1 MLLALLLATGPIVF
15 PAPVLEEVPA
25 WRAVACTGLEGVQ
38 VCKFATLDE
47 AANDMI
53 VVERPDGHR
62 VEWPVGTWV
71 STVNDFIVLRQDL
84 DGDDRA
90 ELIVASR
97 SNESDAVSV
106 RSWQIAIVDGARD
119 ATTHFVSQDWGPDSI
134 SGTSLLL
141 TEWEISSAKAVFVGR
156 EYSYLHGHLEPSKAP
171 VLRRELTEAFSA
183 ERKMFE
189 GELTRTPRKYLT
201 HGATIK
207 QLADALPLKK
217 QDAMVRGLT
226 LDEPALDMHLE
237 RENGTLESLST
248 LPEEGPVLRLG
259 DSKSRRL
266 YPLAY
271 APGDSESWLL
281 GQKVSVALEGDHA
294 NGTVWVSPPR

>member
-1 MLLALLLATGPIVF
+1 MLLSLLLASSPIVF
-15 PAPVLEEVPA
+15 PAPVLEEVPS
-25 WRAVACTGLEGVQ
+25 WRAVACTGLDGVQ

-47 AANDMI
+47 KANDMI

-62 VEWPVGTWV
+62 LEWPVGTWV
-71 STVNDFIVLRQDL
+71 STVNDFVVLREDL

-97 SNESDAVSV
+97 SNESNEVGV
-106 RSWQIAIVDGARD
+106 RTWQIAIVDGARD
-119 ATTHFVSQDWGPDSI
+119 AATHFVSQDWGPDSF
-134 SGTSLLL
+134 SGTSLLV
-141 TEWEISSAKAVFVGR
+141 TEWEISGPKAFFVGR
-156 EYSYLHGHLEPSKAP
+156 EYSYRAGRLEPSKAP
-171 VLRRELTEAFSA
+171 VLRRELTESFGA
-183 ERKMFE
+183 ERKMFAE
-189 GELTRTPRKYLT
+189 ELTRTPRKYLA
-201 HGATIK
+201 HGATMK
-207 QLADALPLKK
+207 LLFDALPSKK

-237 RENGTLESLST
+237 RENGALESLST
-248 LPEEGPVLRLG
+248 LPDEGPVLRLG

-271 APGDSESWLL
+271 APEDPEDWLL
-281 GQKVSVALEGDHA
+281 GQKVSVALDGDRA